1 MPVPGFTATE
11 SCYRS
16 GGARGIVRPRMSDS
30 AARYTLV
37 PATFHCAND
46 GVCTCEGLDNC
57 IQMFSGPLCSD
68 RAACDSTSG
77 LVCGCLMA

>member
-1 MPVPGFTATE
+1 MAIPGFTATD
-11 SCYRS
+11 SCFRS
-16 GGARGIVRPRMSDS
+16 KRSYGTGPVRASAT
-30 AARYTLV
+30 AARQRIA

-57 IQMFSGPLCSD
+57 IQMFDGPLCSV
-68 RAACDSTSG
+68 RAACDSSQG

>member
-1 MPVPGFTATE
+1 MAIAGFTATQ

-16 GGARGIVRPRMSDS
+16 RDPHGLARAPRSDN
-30 AARYTLV
+30 AARHTVV
-37 PATFHCAND
+37 PATFFCAND

-57 IQMFSGPLCSD
+57 IQMFDGPLCSQ
-68 RAACDSTSG
+68 RAACDSTNG